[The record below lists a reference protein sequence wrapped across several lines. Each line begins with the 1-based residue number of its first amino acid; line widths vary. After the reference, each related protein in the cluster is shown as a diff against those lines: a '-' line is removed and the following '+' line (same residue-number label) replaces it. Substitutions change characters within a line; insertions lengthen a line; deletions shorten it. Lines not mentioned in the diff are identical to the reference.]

1 MLTDIKRSA
10 YRGFTII
17 EMAIAMAIFGFLLAA
32 ALPSIGVW
40 MDNARIRNVAES
52 LQNGLQT
59 ARAEAVR
66 RNQSITFWL
75 IQLDEPHAVTNS
87 CVLSNLSGSWII
99 SVNDPTGHCGEAA
112 STTTSPMVVTGHAM
126 GDASTRVSVKAVQ
139 DDGTTAATQVTF
151 NGFGR
156 MTNADTAISQID
168 VTGIEGS
175 TEYRHQRIT
184 ITPTGMVR
192 SCDPRV
198 PTSSDDPRKC

>member
-1 MLTDIKRSA
+1 
-10 YRGFTII
+10 
-17 EMAIAMAIFGFLLAA
+17 
-32 ALPSIGVW
+32 
-40 MDNARIRNVAES
+40 
-52 LQNGLQT
+52 
-59 ARAEAVR
+59 
-66 RNQSITFWL
+66 
-75 IQLDEPHAVTNS
+75 
-87 CVLSNLSGSWII
+87 
-99 SVNDPTGHCGEAA
+99 
-112 STTTSPMVVTGHAM
+112 M